1 MKKHACLAF
10 LLLAPITVTQLQAAG
25 FDCAKASTEVEK
37 IICANPQLST
47 FDEQL
52 GKLYQAAS
60 KTAALKKA
68 QQHWL
73 RTQRDTCHDD
83 TCLSK
88 AYQQRIA
95 ELSTPTEKAWT
106 LFTDK
111 QLGIAFSY
119 PAQRKISPQCH
130 DSKNCVALLEPAM
143 PSQTDYLI
151 AFEIFDG
158 NLDQIAVDKAIFT
171 KNGQNWIAQGRSGE
185 YPAELIQGDG
195 WQGIKAVVDCGVS
208 DENGFHAAA
217 GECLW
222 AVLSN
227 GKRSVVIDTQGLAG
241 NDDLSLRTIQS
252 IRFLN

>member
-1 MKKHACLAF
+1 M
-10 LLLAPITVTQLQAAG
+10 
-25 FDCAKASTEVEK
+25 
-37 IICANPQLST
+37 
-47 FDEQL
+47 
-52 GKLYQAAS
+52 
-60 KTAALKKA
+60 
-68 QQHWL
+68 
-73 RTQRDTCHDD
+73 
-83 TCLSK
+83 

-95 ELSTPTEKAWT
+95 KLSNQSENDGL

-119 PAQRKISPQCH
+119 PAQRNISTQCH
-130 DSKNCVALLEPAM
+130 DSKNCLALLDPTT
-143 PSQTDYLI
+143 PSPSDYLI

-158 NLDQIAVDKAIFT
+158 NLDQIAVEKAIFT
-171 KNGQNWIAQGRSGE
+171 KNGQNWTAQGRSGE

-227 GKRSVVIDTQGLAG
+227 GKRSIVIDTQGLVG
-241 NDDLSLRTIQS
+241 NDETSLRSIQS
-252 IRFLN
+252 IKFLH